1 MLGDLVLKLARAL
14 TAAAPPPPALP
25 YLGMD
30 RPTDTGFHLLDGLA
44 ARGIFRKYEVV
55 LDVGAG
61 LGSSARWL
69 AARRGC
75 EVVATATPEEAAVAR
90 ALTRRTAL
98 AAQVRHLAAAPE
110 ALPVAAARFTHVWIV
125 EALPCCAEAAAALAE
140 ARRALRPGGT
150 LAVQDLVRAEG
161 AGQVAVPGWRFA
173 SLDTRLAEIAA
184 AGFVDV
190 EVRDVSAQASER
202 QARVSAARTL
212 FAERAAA
219 AGLGALVAAR
229 AALAAARA
237 AGNLRVVQ
245 ILARRP

>member
-1 MLGDLVLKLARAL
+1 MLGDLVLELARAL

-30 RPTDTGFHLLDGLA
+30 RPTDTSFHLLDELA
-44 ARGIFRKYEVV
+44 ARGIFRKYELV

-90 ALTRRTAL
+90 ALTRRTVL

-110 ALPVAAARFTHVWIV
+110 ALPAPAARFTHVWIV
-125 EALPCCAEAAAALAE
+125 EALPRCADAAAALAE
-140 ARRALRPGGT
+140 AWRALRPGGT
-150 LAVQDLVRAEG
+150 LAVQDLVLAED
-161 AGQVAVPGWRFA
+161 ASDVTVPGWRFA
-173 SLDTRLAEIAA
+173 SLATRLAEIAA

-190 EVRDVSAQASER
+190 DVRDASAEADER
-202 QARVSAARTL
+202 LARVSAARTL

-219 AGLGALVAAR
+219 AGLGALVATQ

-237 AGNLRVVQ
+237 AGRLRVVQ